1 MGRPKKVRAPSIEEL
16 ATEETE
22 HDEIPS
28 NLMDEEDRE
37 DMELALGDFTPLFP
51 DADKPM
57 SKTPAHIVVHML
69 HPINGFEYKGK
80 LPPDASE
87 DAIYQQ
93 WGNGTFNIKLVDE
106 RGRYLRSRTGIKIS
120 MNVEREADKM
130 QSLAPASNGIDA
142 TALRDM
148 LREERER
155 SIAMVKAEREAL
167 AARSGEDRHRADAF
181 LALVTESR
189 KAEAE
194 QTRAWFQA
202 QHQASTESFKQILM
216 IMSTSHAQQM
226 QLMQANAGKPN
237 ESLQLFLAGLQFA
250 QGIDMDEQEKPDPM
264 MGLLA
269 GGLQMFGQV
278 AGAAKTKAISAT
290 PKRKALAN
298 GAPAPLTTPPPVMP
312 PELAPMVPAM
322 PAMPE
327 LAPPKKKGAFSEE
340 EVEEIKA
347 LKILSA
353 QKGVSMA
360 ALLKLGRENI
370 DQLSTFLPGGSAVA
384 EEPEE
389 GEEDEEEEELDADG
403 NPVQDSDDGGTDDGD
418 DGEDESESEDSM
430 DDEGPSDEEGPV

>member
-1 MGRPKKVRAPSIEEL
+1 MSEEKVEDEQ
-16 ATEETE
+16 

-28 NLMDEEDRE
+28 HMLEDEDRE
-37 DMELALGDFTPLFP
+37 DMELALSDFTPLFP

-120 MNVEREADKM
+120 MNVEREADKSHSM
-130 QSLAPASNGIDA
+130 APASNGIDA
-142 TALRDM
+142 SALREM

-155 SIAMVKAEREAL
+155 SIALVKSEREAL
-167 AARSGEDRHRADAF
+167 NARSGEDRHRADAF
-181 LALVTESR
+181 LTLVTESR

-202 QHQASTESFKQILM
+202 QQQSSTESFKQILM
-216 IMSTSHAQQM
+216 IMSTAHAQQM

-278 AGAAKTKAISAT
+278 AGAAQKKAL
-290 PKRKALAN
+290 PQKRKALAN
-298 GAPAPLTTPPPVMP
+298 GAPAPLTTPPPAMP
-312 PELAPMVPAM
+312 AELAPMVPAM
-322 PAMPE
+322 PALE
-327 LAPPKKKGAFSEE
+327 APKKKGAFTEDE
-340 EVEEIKA
+340 IEEIKA

-370 DQLSTFLPGGSAVA
+370 DQLSTFLPGGSAVSD
-384 EEPEE
+384 EPDE
-389 GEEDEEEEELDADG
+389 GEEDEEDEELDENG

-418 DGEDESESEDSM
+418 EESEESEESDDSM
-430 DDEGPSDEEGPV
+430 DDEGPSDAEGPV